1 MARISKTDHPR
12 ILHVVDVD
20 RRKVV
25 EVAAEYGCTPA
36 NIYALLGKMR
46 RIRAEEDVAGSRATE
61 STGAMSPSGD
71 QPHGLAEATTTASE
85 VAGPSDLFAEA
96 AVAVTAPPT
105 HDVDP
110 VAELHAPAT
119 VAMTPA
125 VSNSRV
131 SATAPLSAGSD
142 QMHMT
147 LPAAP
152 AARPASSLALVKDL
166 PKKATSAGHAG
177 TGSTL
182 AKTGFGLAMRTADSD
197 ENVTPFRSLDD
208 LLSAIKP
215 ILRTAARSADAVW
228 FSIQPLDLATLEVD
242 VA

>member
-12 ILHVVDVD
+12 ILHLVEVD

-25 EVAAEYGCTPA
+25 DVAAEYGCTPA

-46 RIRAEEDVAGSRATE
+46 RTRAEEGVADSRAIE
-61 STGAMSPSGD
+61 STSAISPPGD
-71 QPHGLAEATTTASE
+71 QLHELAQATTALSE
-85 VAGPSDLFAEA
+85 VAGPSDLFAGA
-96 AVAVTAPPT
+96 AIEVTAPPT

-110 VAELHAPAT
+110 VAELHVPAT
-119 VAMTPA
+119 VATTPA
-125 VSNSRV
+125 ASNLRA
-131 SATAPLSAGSD
+131 SATAPSSTGSD
-142 QMHMT
+142 QLHMT

-152 AARPASSLALVKDL
+152 ADRPASFLALVKDL
-166 PKKATSAGHAG
+166 PKKAASAGHAG

-182 AKTGFGLAMRTADSD
+182 AKAGFGLAMRTADGD

-215 ILRTAARSADAVW
+215 ILRSAARSPDTVW
-228 FSIQPLDLATLEVD
+228 FSIQPVDLATLEVD
-242 VA
+242 AA